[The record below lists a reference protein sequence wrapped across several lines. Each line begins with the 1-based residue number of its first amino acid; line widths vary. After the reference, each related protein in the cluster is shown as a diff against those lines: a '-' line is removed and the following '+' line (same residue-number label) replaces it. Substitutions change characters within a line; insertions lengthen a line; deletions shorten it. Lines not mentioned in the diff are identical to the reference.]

1 MGSLNML
8 RAHNTM
14 RDNYLGDQKNKVMFQ
29 ETSEQELKPLRYN
42 PGLKCDPELEAMRPE
57 RQSKHTPMP
66 TGDWKK
72 FLIKTQPSYEGSFP
86 DADIQKFRPNPNPSV
101 MEIPWF

>member
-1 MGSLNML
+1 MGSLGML

-14 RDNYLGDQKNKVMFQ
+14 RDTYPGVQQNK
-29 ETSEQELKPLRYN
+29 ETSEQDLKPLRYN

-72 FLIKTQPSYEGSFP
+72 YLIKTQPSYEGSFA
-86 DADIQKFRPNPNPSV
+86 DADIQKFRPTPPLLSWRT
-101 MEIPWF
+101 PGL